1 MLCTR
6 HLACGRSLF
15 GCAPQGLCAGL
26 NDPARAPAA
35 STIRLLSRPA
45 TKMSPKKQPEI
56 KYVPPPPFL
65 APEGTFANDKN
76 GARARYSRRPFPAAR
91 AAPPARWPRHVRALN
106 SHNCMSAAARRG
118 SGGMS
123 AAQGGS
129 VRLPRA
135 RFSRRPFPVARAAPP
150 ARWPRHV
157 RALNSHNCMSA
168 AARRGSGRMS
178 GAQGA
183 PPSCLL
189 ESRIASIC
197 LYILHMLYVA
207 VSSHQ
212 RRVQASSPASRG
224 FAAGTR
230 RRTTRSSSGRPAWAK
245 STATSSTT
253 GACGTPTPR
262 FRRKSRSRWTSMYD
276 CRLYML
282 CH

>member
-76 GARARYSRRPFPAAR
+76 GARARYSRRPFPA
-91 AAPPARWPRHVRALN
+91 
-106 SHNCMSAAARRG
+106 
-118 SGGMS
+118 
-123 AAQGGS
+123 
-129 VRLPRA
+129 
-135 RFSRRPFPVARAAPP
+135 ARAAPP